1 LAAADGALLDLTLP
15 LFETVDVKSVL
26 PAAVEAFT
34 PACRARPSNSRADSV
49 GLNGVG
55 RSRLDTRLCIYLD
68 LSRWATC
75 GTRMAKAAQDKIA
88 AGQRSSY

>member
-1 LAAADGALLDLTLP
+1 MAAADGALLDLALP

-49 GLNGVG
+49 AFERRRQKPIGHAPMHLLGLVALGYMWDAYG
-55 RSRLDTRLCIYLD
+55 
-68 LSRWATC
+68 
-75 GTRMAKAAQDKIA
+75 
-88 AGQRSSY
+88 